1 MFFFYYNV
9 KKIIFV
15 YKNGILTYYKLY
27 IFIYIGFN
35 ESSYIVNIIFKVKWS
50 DMCCISD
57 KESKGF

>member
-1 MFFFYYNV
+1 M
-9 KKIIFV
+9 
-15 YKNGILTYYKLY
+15 YYKLY